1 MQQPSWSDNTLW
13 RLKLRAARWPR
24 IESNGD
30 SFAFTLLPLSAPT
43 HLHRQF
49 VLDVSNVFQLADSQ
63 FELAALLHNP
73 ALRSKPL
80 LLLLNKMS
88 VP

>member
-1 MQQPSWSDNTLW
+1 M
-13 RLKLRAARWPR
+13 RWAR

-30 SFAFTLLPLSAPT
+30 SLDFHAVASLCPS
-43 HLHRQF
+43 HLRLKF

-63 FELAALLHNP
+63 FELATLLHNP